1 MRIRRL
7 DICGFK
13 SFMDRMTFVFDTG
26 ITGVVGPNGCGKSNV
41 VDAIRWVMGEQSAK
55 HLRGHAMSDVIFNG
69 SEHHAPL
76 GMSEVSLTFEND
88 GSMPLPPQ
96 YAGFPEITLTRRLFR
111 NGDSE
116 YLINKTVCR
125 LLDITEL
132 LLGTGV
138 GTKAY
143 SIIEQGRI
151 GLIVSSKPED
161 RRSMIEEAAGVT
173 KYKARRR
180 AAERKMEYT
189 EQNLVRVG
197 DIIGE
202 LEKRCEQLQ
211 RQAKKAEKYKALKA
225 EMKEIELHVASLK
238 HLELSSLAEASRQRV
253 EQLAAEE
260 AQLGTE
266 LATGEEQLAYR
277 RAELIAEETA
287 LVQRTEQLFGL
298 ENQIKVDEATLEFCT
313 REENEARARMTQA
326 QTEQAQLVQQAEA
339 LEAERVAAEAELIQL
354 AEVVAKNEALLA
366 EREQE
371 SQKLVGEQS
380 AAAQTLDAEREI
392 LVQVITRVAEVK
404 NNLANLG
411 KQRVD
416 LAARLG
422 KLDSETGEIN
432 ARLGNL
438 DREKRELSDAL
449 GTTRQMKL
457 SLEERR
463 GLEETALA
471 QTRTAFVE
479 NEARLIALREELGDK
494 RSRLNS
500 LTEIARNYEGYDR
513 GVRAVMLKAGE
524 DREQNGVYGLVADLL
539 SAAQPEHEKAL
550 EAALGQ
556 RLQTVV
562 VKGHDEGRAAIS
574 FLKSGG
580 EGRSSFIPLDV
591 QPRHADPQGQMF
603 EGFVARAIDVV
614 RHEPRHANV
623 VKALLGD
630 VVIVQDIPAAIAGA
644 ARNPGFS
651 FVTLTGEVLDG
662 QGVLTGGTLEGPGA
676 GALQKKREIQEL
688 ADQVMKVE
696 GLFAQAQHEHG
707 LLARKAAELE
717 GGLKALTADT
727 HEKELNLV
735 NQEKDLAR
743 AAEELARLRE
753 RLNQVALEREV
764 LERAEAELASEE
776 AQSQGQSVAGET
788 EKQGREAKVAE
799 LSAALDALRSRA
811 DALGRELTELR
822 VKSAQ
827 DVERREG
834 VLRTQARVAQSK
846 LEVDERAQR
855 VATAIADDDAK
866 IQAVSAQKAAA
877 QAERDTLQTQADALK
892 AELTEKRAA
901 HAEKQAQLTGREG
914 ELRAMRKRLEETAA
928 GKAEHSLKEREL
940 ALQLNHLTEQI
951 RERYALELVM
961 ELHRFHALP
970 QPGPEKEQRLV
981 ELRAQVERMGEI
993 NLTAID
999 EFKELSERFEFLSKQ
1014 KADLEA
1020 SLQQLRAAIVKIDQ
1034 TSQERFAETYE
1045 LVNDKFQQIF
1055 PRLFAG
1061 GKASLQ
1067 MVTDPQTGEQGI
1079 EILAQPPG
1087 KSLKTVNLLSGG
1099 EKALTAVALI
1109 FAIFLIKPTPF
1120 CLLDEVDAP
1129 LDDANVGRY
1138 NEMIREMSSQ
1148 SQFILIT
1155 HNKRTM
1161 EIADTLYG
1169 VTMEE
1174 PGVSKLVS
1182 VKLSEASQRAS
1193 VA

>member
-1 MRIRRL
+1 
-7 DICGFK
+7 
-13 SFMDRMTFVFDTG
+13 
-26 ITGVVGPNGCGKSNV
+26 
-41 VDAIRWVMGEQSAK
+41 MGEQ
-55 HLRGHAMSDVIFNG
+55 
-69 SEHHAPL
+69 
-76 GMSEVSLTFEND
+76 
-88 GSMPLPPQ
+88 
-96 YAGFPEITLTRRLFR
+96 
-111 NGDSE
+111 
-116 YLINKTVCR
+116 
-125 LLDITEL
+125 
-132 LLGTGV
+132 
-138 GTKAY
+138 
-143 SIIEQGRI
+143 
-151 GLIVSSKPED
+151 
-161 RRSMIEEAAGVT
+161 
-173 KYKARRR
+173 
-180 AAERKMEYT
+180 
-189 EQNLVRVG
+189 
-197 DIIGE
+197 
-202 LEKRCEQLQ
+202 
-211 RQAKKAEKYKALKA
+211 
-225 EMKEIELHVASLK
+225 
-238 HLELSSLAEASRQRV
+238 
-253 EQLAAEE
+253 
-260 AQLGTE
+260 
-266 LATGEEQLAYR
+266 
-277 RAELIAEETA
+277 
-287 LVQRTEQLFGL
+287 
-298 ENQIKVDEATLEFCT
+298 
-313 REENEARARMTQA
+313 
-326 QTEQAQLVQQAEA
+326 
-339 LEAERVAAEAELIQL
+339 
-354 AEVVAKNEALLA
+354 
-366 EREQE
+366 
-371 SQKLVGEQS
+371 
-380 AAAQTLDAEREI
+380 AAASQTLDAEREI

-471 QTRTAFVE
+471 QTRTSFVE
-479 NEARLIALREELGDK
+479 NEARLIALREELADK

-562 VKGHDEGRAAIS
+562 VKSHDEGRAAIG

-591 QPRHADPQGQMF
+591 QPQHADPQGQMF
-603 EGFVARAIDVV
+603 EGYVARAIDVV
-614 RHEPRHANV
+614 RHEPKHANV

-630 VVIVQDIPAAIAGA
+630 VIIVQDIPAAIAGA
-644 ARNPGFS
+644 ARNPGFT

-662 QGVLTGGTLEGPGA
+662 QGILTGGTLEGPGA

-799 LSAALDALRSRA
+799 LSTALDTLRTRA
-811 DALGRELTELR
+811 DNLGRELTELR

-827 DVERREG
+827 DAERREG
-834 VLRTQARVAQSK
+834 VLRTQTRVAQSK
-846 LEVDERAQR
+846 LEVDERTQR
-855 VATAIADDDAK
+855 VATAIADDEAK
-866 IQAVSAQKAAA
+866 IQSVAAQKAAA
-877 QAERDTLQTQADALK
+877 QTERDTLQGQADTIK
-892 AELTEKRAA
+892 AELTERRAT
-901 HAEKQAQLTGREG
+901 HAENQANLTSREG

-940 ALQLNHLTEQI
+940 ALQLNHLSEQI
-951 RERYALELVM
+951 RERYMLELTL

-1014 KADLEA
+1014 KADLES

-1087 KSLKTVNLLSGG
+1087 KSLKAVNLLSGG
-1099 EKALTAVALI
+1099 EKALTAVGLI

-1138 NEMIREMSSQ
+1138 NEMIREMSQQ

-1161 EIADTLYG
+1161 EISDTLYG

-1182 VKLSEASQRAS
+1182 VKLSEASQRAT

>member
-116 YLINKTVCR
+116 YLINKTACR

-202 LEKRCEQLQ
+202 LEKRLEQLQ
-211 RQAKKAEKYKALKA
+211 RQAKKAEKYKAPKS

-238 HLELSSLAEASRQRV
+238 HLELTSLAESSRQRV

-260 AQLGTE
+260 TQLGTE
-266 LATGEEQLAYR
+266 LTTGEEQLAYR

-313 REENEARARMTQA
+313 REENEARARMTAA
-326 QTEQAQLVQQAEA
+326 QSEQANLVQQAEA

-354 AEVVAKNEALLA
+354 AEVVAKNEVLLA

-371 SQKLVGEQS
+371 SHKLVGEQ
-380 AAAQTLDAEREI
+380 AAASQTLDAEREI

-471 QTRTAFVE
+471 QTRTSFVE
-479 NEARLIALREELGDK
+479 NEARLIALREELADK

-562 VKGHDEGRAAIS
+562 VKSHDEGRAAIG

-591 QPRHADPQGQMF
+591 QPQHADPQGQMF
-603 EGFVARAIDVV
+603 EGYVARAIDVV
-614 RHEPRHANV
+614 RHEPKHANV

-630 VVIVQDIPAAIAGA
+630 VIIVQDIPAAIAGA
-644 ARNPGFS
+644 ARNPGFT

-662 QGVLTGGTLEGPGA
+662 QGILTGGTLEGPGA

-753 RLNQVALEREV
+753 RLNQVALER
-764 LERAEAELASEE
+764 
-776 AQSQGQSVAGET
+776 
-788 EKQGREAKVAE
+788 
-799 LSAALDALRSRA
+799 
-811 DALGRELTELR
+811 
-822 VKSAQ
+822 
-827 DVERREG
+827 
-834 VLRTQARVAQSK
+834 
-846 LEVDERAQR
+846 
-855 VATAIADDDAK
+855 
-866 IQAVSAQKAAA
+866 
-877 QAERDTLQTQADALK
+877 
-892 AELTEKRAA
+892 
-901 HAEKQAQLTGREG
+901 
-914 ELRAMRKRLEETAA
+914 
-928 GKAEHSLKEREL
+928 
-940 ALQLNHLTEQI
+940 
-951 RERYALELVM
+951 
-961 ELHRFHALP
+961 
-970 QPGPEKEQRLV
+970 
-981 ELRAQVERMGEI
+981 
-993 NLTAID
+993 
-999 EFKELSERFEFLSKQ
+999 
-1014 KADLEA
+1014 
-1020 SLQQLRAAIVKIDQ
+1020 
-1034 TSQERFAETYE
+1034 
-1045 LVNDKFQQIF
+1045 
-1055 PRLFAG
+1055 
-1061 GKASLQ
+1061 
-1067 MVTDPQTGEQGI
+1067 
-1079 EILAQPPG
+1079 
-1087 KSLKTVNLLSGG
+1087 
-1099 EKALTAVALI
+1099 
-1109 FAIFLIKPTPF
+1109 
-1120 CLLDEVDAP
+1120 
-1129 LDDANVGRY
+1129 
-1138 NEMIREMSSQ
+1138 
-1148 SQFILIT
+1148 
-1155 HNKRTM
+1155 
-1161 EIADTLYG
+1161 
-1169 VTMEE
+1169 
-1174 PGVSKLVS
+1174 
-1182 VKLSEASQRAS
+1182 
-1193 VA
+1193 